1 MSDSNAPALLQEH
14 FYCHK
19 SYVFI
24 RHGHRCLSGMEVYML
39 KNKQKNGLDLNMNFY
54 ELFEIFNGGSVPSE
68 KPAPASMED
77 YLHKGERILSLLRER
92 KRKEFHAVP
101 FLDALVPKTYFSKNT
116 YDRQAYV
123 LQCMRNKVLR
133 PITDKIVDGQTDL
146 GEILRQLP
154 GMENCMQPAEP
165 EKNAILI
172 LKGLC
177 KDDYKGCIAVEVKGF
192 EKIYAPTGGTKLPA
206 KTHGAGFW
214 MLKKDRNH
222 RYAMAD
228 MSAVFSSMALFCQ
241 LRREIRMR
249 WENLSPQELED
260 DILHKT
266 LEDALCD
273 AIAAHEVYTGK
284 GGKSIVLFEN
294 EDFPYVRKYFQDLG
308 YEVAKYE
315 NVPKQ
320 EKEILFPFE
329 KREAMKNSSYFGAI
343 LFLADE
349 LPVSDMELKFRHLRT
364 GKRSYQQFLDAGIST
379 ELMVMLIDKMIYEYE
394 EDKQE
399 EKIRKANR
407 ESYAAS
413 FETKHNIPQKIL
425 RAMEA
430 SEFNNYFGY
439 VEFDEEVDLS
449 LMKSVYEEFHALAKF
464 MGLNMHEEVSLR
476 FRKLGNHKA
485 TGLYYLYL
493 KCLCV
498 DVRHPASFAHE
509 CMHMLDYEHGH
520 VSRGAAFYPVLA
532 LYREEVKRSVENLG
546 YSLKGKYDL
555 DYYLEPSEAF
565 ARCGEIYLTRICG
578 IRNSVVEPDP
588 KNDFAYPDNIAI
600 NDRIRSYF
608 NSFFNK

>member
-1 MSDSNAPALLQEH
+1 
-14 FYCHK
+14 
-19 SYVFI
+19 
-24 RHGHRCLSGMEVYML
+24 
-39 KNKQKNGLDLNMNFY
+39 
-54 ELFEIFNGGSVPSE
+54 
-68 KPAPASMED
+68 
-77 YLHKGERILSLLRER
+77 
-92 KRKEFHAVP
+92 
-101 FLDALVPKTYFSKNT
+101 
-116 YDRQAYV
+116 
-123 LQCMRNKVLR
+123 
-133 PITDKIVDGQTDL
+133 
-146 GEILRQLP
+146 
-154 GMENCMQPAEP
+154 
-165 EKNAILI
+165 
-172 LKGLC
+172 
-177 KDDYKGCIAVEVKGF
+177 
-192 EKIYAPTGGTKLPA
+192 
-206 KTHGAGFW
+206 
-214 MLKKDRNH
+214 
-222 RYAMAD
+222 
-228 MSAVFSSMALFCQ
+228 
-241 LRREIRMR
+241 MR

-308 YEVAKYE
+308 YEVEKYE

-485 TGLYYLYL
+485 TGLYYPYL

-546 YSLKGKYDL
+546 HSLKGKYDL
-555 DYYLEPSEAF
+555 DYYLESSEAF